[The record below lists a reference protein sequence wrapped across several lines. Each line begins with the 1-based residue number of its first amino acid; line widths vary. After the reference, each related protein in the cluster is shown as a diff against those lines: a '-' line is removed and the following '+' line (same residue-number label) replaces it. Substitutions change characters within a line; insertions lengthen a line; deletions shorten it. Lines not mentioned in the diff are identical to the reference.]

1 MKFLTLSI
9 GLLSLVTMMFTNV
22 AQAAEACTITGSH
35 KEQSIEQI
43 NEYYKCARPALLE
56 KYQSGDN
63 EIAKEYT
70 NWKATQTGPSAPGV
84 HSGRYLMTYVN
95 DIGYDQYVAY
105 ASSNVDLPIG
115 SYIAKESF
123 KIKKGGKLRP
133 GPLFFMEKVG
143 LEKAPKTDG
152 WLYGGVKTKGTTWAT
167 SQSFCHGCH
176 KNYSAQDSLGY
187 PAPDVRFKN

>member
-1 MKFLTLSI
+1 MK
-9 GLLSLVTMMFTNV
+9 SLVISTGLISLSMMMFTNA
-22 AQAAEACTITGSH
+22 AQAAEECTITGSH
-35 KEQSIEQI
+35 KEQSIEQV
-43 NEYYKCARPALLE
+43 NEYYKCARPQLVE

-63 EIAKEYT
+63 EYAKKYT
-70 NWKATQTGPSAPGV
+70 DWKAVQTGPAAPGF

-105 ASSNVDLPIG
+105 ASENVDFPIG
-115 SYIAKESF
+115 TYVAKESF
-123 KIKKGGKLRP
+123 KIKKGGKLRA

-143 LEKAPKTDG
+143 LEAAPKTDG
-152 WLYGGVKTKGTTWAT
+152 WKYGGVKTSGSTWAV

-176 KNYSAQDSLGY
+176 KNYSAQDAMGY

>member
-1 MKFLTLSI
+1 MNSVI
-9 GLLSLVTMMFTNV
+9 AVGLLSLSMIAFTNF
-22 AQAAEACTITGSH
+22 AQAAEKCTITGSH
-35 KEQSIEQI
+35 KEQSIEQV

-63 EIAKEYT
+63 EFAKKYT
-70 NWKATQTGPSAPGV
+70 SWKAVQTGPSAPGF

-115 SYIAKESF
+115 TYIAKESF
-123 KIKKGGKLRP
+123 KIKKGGKLKA
-133 GPLFFMEKVG
+133 GPLFSMEKVG

-152 WLYGGVKTKGTTWAT
+152 WFYAGVKTRGTTWAT
-167 SQSFCHGCH
+167 SQSFCHSCH

-187 PAPDVRFKN
+187 PGLDVRFKN